1 VVAAVSGVFLHGFQL
16 QTPVSEKRKQS
27 INQIQKNQKTE
38 QRIPIALP
46 FGGRD
51 SFRGRGLFQTGD
63 FRKGLKTAA
72 AAASAMVPGT
82 AAGTDSGLHR
92 HPSLWFH
99 TIIISVYT

>member
-1 VVAAVSGVFLHGFQL
+1 VAAAVSGVFFHGFQL
-16 QTPVSEKRKQS
+16 QTPVSENREQS

-38 QRIPIALP
+38 QRVPVALP

-63 FRKGLKTAA
+63 FRKGFVTAA
-72 AAASAMVPGT
+72 AAASAMIPGT

-92 HPSLWFH
+92 HPSLWLYI
-99 TIIISVYT
+99 IIISVYT